1 MTIMLIIIL
10 VMMRVVMVVVV
21 MIKIWENINVIDDI
35 DCLCDGHVKK
45 NKTKQV

>member
-1 MTIMLIIIL
+1 MLIIIL
-10 VMMRVVMVVVV
+10 LMMRMVMVAVVK
-21 MIKIWENINVIDDI
+21 IKIWENINEIDDI